1 MGPELVGL
9 KANEWTYKRGIYAR
23 HARRNIH
30 RARPAAECCMCV
42 GGAISHHQSLVLI
55 LVLIL
60 ASWNVATSGARPSL
74 RGSCS
79 NRCQPTAPCTAHPR
93 TAPCRVATASAAR
106 SGAGGR
112 QWALQSLGLV
122 QLLGLPC
129 RDCRSTPMS
138 RSPPRRSAEFP
149 WRTRTRSS
157 SSAPRATWRRRRPV
171 RGPVALP
178 MLVSAVDC
186 LLLLC
191 ACTDCVVTLC

>member
-1 MGPELVGL
+1 MQLSVKIKQIDCLYLRRFKTPDDCLRLHELGR
-9 KANEWTYKRGIYAR
+9 WD
-23 HARRNIH
+23 H
-30 RARPAAECCMCV
+30 
-42 GGAISHHQSLVLI
+42 ISVSPLSCLAVLA
-55 LVLIL
+55 IL
-60 ASWNVATSGARPSL
+60 AVALSASSAGHGLARS
-74 RGSCS
+74 
-79 NRCQPTAPCTAHPR
+79 
-93 TAPCRVATASAAR
+93 APCRVAAASAAR

-112 QWALQSLGLV
+112 EWALQSLGLV